1 MNNTPLVFS
10 LNSIEANLW
19 LLSCSIRN
27 SSDRA
32 ADMCCTT
39 KENSEFGP

>member
-10 LNSIEANLW
+10 LNSNEANLW
-19 LLSCSIRN
+19 LLSYSIRN
-27 SSDRA
+27 STDRA
-32 ADMCCTT
+32 GMCCTT

>member
-10 LNSIEANLW
+10 LNSNEANLW

-32 ADMCCTT
+32 ADMCT